1 MHSITSLRNVL
12 GYCLCVCVKFML
24 FLLCPLSRRCCPTFL
39 CPHIFSHL
47 SKASSDVIYIWILL
61 QLQSTLASP
70 FAELQLEF
78 MATQFCTD
86 CFLNKTEGCL
96 HARFWSYPYSISPA
110 IPNTV
115 TLCGDEVLIPCLNF
129 STLLLLSS
137 TCLECLEIFGFEIFL
152 YRYKGNTY

>member
-1 MHSITSLRNVL
+1 
-12 GYCLCVCVKFML
+12 ML

-39 CPHIFSHL
+39 CPHIFSDL

-61 QLQSTLASP
+61 QLQTTLASP

-86 CFLNKTEGCL
+86 CFLNKTGSCL
-96 HARFWSYPYSISPA
+96 HARFWSYPYSVSPV

-115 TLCGDEVLIPCLNF
+115 TLCGWSLNTLFEFFYITAPLIH
-129 STLLLLSS
+129 LLSMFRDFR
-137 TCLECLEIFGFEIFL
+137 LWNLLIL
-152 YRYKGNTY
+152 V